1 MKKSKLALL
10 AGVAAA
16 STLFLAACG
25 SSSNASK
32 GTTYNYVYSS
42 DPDTL
47 NYLTS
52 NRATTSDITTN
63 LVDGLFENDQYG
75 NLVPALAEDW
85 SVSKDGLTYT
95 YKLRKDAKWYDSEG
109 NEYADVTA
117 KDFVTSLKYV
127 ADKKSD
133 ALYLVQNS
141 VKGLDDYVNGKTKDF
156 STVGVKAV
164 DDHTLQ
170 YTLNQPESFWN
181 SKLTTATMMPVNAKF
196 LESAGKDFGSVKP
209 NGILYNGPYIL
220 KSFTS
225 KSQIE
230 LDKNPDYYDKK
241 NVHIDTVKLTYFDGS
256 DQDYLARNF
265 SDGNLTSARL
275 FPTSSTYS
283 TIQKKFKDNIVYSQQ
298 DSTVYYAYFNVNRQN
313 YGHTKK
319 TSDEQKN
326 STKTALQNKNFRQ
339 ALNFALD
346 RTSYSAQANGKEG
359 ASRTLRTLLVP
370 PTFVQADGKD
380 FGTLVEE
387 KLAATGDE
395 WKGVSFADAQDS
407 LHNADKA
414 KAELAKAK
422 SELQSQG
429 VQFPIHIDYVVDQSS
444 STLVQ
449 QADSMKSSIETALGK
464 DNVVIDVQKLSTDD
478 ADNATY
484 FAQSPDQKDFDMDIT
499 GWGPDFQ
506 DPSTYLDIFNP
517 VDGSALAGMGINP
530 AADQALI
537 EKLGLNEYKQ
547 LLDDANAEQLDTKT
561 RYEKYAVAQAWLTDN
576 AFALP
581 VYSKGAVPSIT
592 KIKPFTKAFSL
603 IGIKDGSS
611 YYKYMELQSDTVTTA
626 DYDKAY
632 KNWLKEKEESNK
644 KAQEELAKHVK

>member
-1 MKKSKLALL
+1 M
-10 AGVAAA
+10 
-16 STLFLAACG
+16 
-25 SSSNASK
+25 
-32 GTTYNYVYSS
+32 
-42 DPDTL
+42 
-47 NYLTS
+47 
-52 NRATTSDITTN
+52 
-63 LVDGLFENDQYG
+63 
-75 NLVPALAEDW
+75 
-85 SVSKDGLTYT
+85 TYT

-181 SKLTTATMMPVNAKF
+181 SKLTTSTMMPVNAKF

-209 NGILYNGPYIL
+209 TGILYNGPYIM

-230 LDKNPDYYDKK
+230 LDKNPNYYDKK

-283 TIQKKFKDNIVYSQQ
+283 TIQKKFKDNIIYSQQ
-298 DSTVYYAYFNVNRQN
+298 DATVYYAYFNVNRQN
-313 YGHTKK
+313 YGHTSKK
-319 TSDEQKN
+319 SDEQKN
-326 STKTALQNKNFRQ
+326 STKTALQNKDFRQ

-346 RTSYSAQANGKEG
+346 RTSYSAQSNGKE
-359 ASRTLRTLLVP
+359 AATKTLRSLLVP
-370 PTFVQADGKD
+370 PTFVQANGKD
-380 FGTLVEE
+380 FGTLVEQ
-387 KLAATGDE
+387 KLATAGDE

-407 LHNADKA
+407 LHNTDKA
-414 KAELAKAK
+414 KAELEKAKAA
-422 SELQSQG
+422 LQSQG

-444 STLVQ
+444 NSIVQ
-449 QADSMKSSIETALGK
+449 QADSMKNSIETALGK

-484 FAQSPDQKDFDMDIT
+484 FAQSPEQKDFDLDIG

-506 DPSTYLDIFNP
+506 DPSTYLDILNP
-517 VDGSALAGMGINP
+517 TDGPTLTGMGLDP
-530 AADQALI
+530 KKDQALI

-547 LLDDANAEQLDTKT
+547 LLDDANAEKLDTNK
-561 RYEKYAVAQAWLTDN
+561 RYEKYAAAQAWLTEN
-576 AFALP
+576 AIVLP
-581 VYSKGAVPSIT
+581 IYSKGGVPSIT
-592 KIKPFTKAFSL
+592 KVTPFSSPNSL
-603 IGIKDGSS
+603 VGIKGDTN
-611 YYKYMELQSDTVTTA
+611 YFKYKKVQDKTVTTA
-626 DYDKAY
+626 DYEKAY
-632 KNWLKEKEESNK
+632 KQWLKDKAESNK
-644 KAQEELAKHVK
+644 KAQADLAKHVK

>member
-25 SSSNASK
+25 SSSM
-32 GTTYNYVYSS
+32 
-42 DPDTL
+42 
-47 NYLTS
+47 
-52 NRATTSDITTN
+52 
-63 LVDGLFENDQYG
+63 
-75 NLVPALAEDW
+75 
-85 SVSKDGLTYT
+85 TYT

-117 KDFVTSLKYV
+117 NDFVTSLKYV

-181 SKLTTATMMPVNAKF
+181 SKLTTSTMMPVNEKF

-209 NGILYNGPYIL
+209 NGILYNGAYIL

-230 LDKNPDYYDKK
+230 LEKNPEYYDKK

-265 SDGNLTSARL
+265 SDGNLSTARL
-275 FPTSSTYS
+275 FPTSSTYT
-283 TIQKKFKDNIVYSQQ
+283 TIQKKFKDNIVYTPQ

-319 TSDEQKN
+319 TSDDQKN

-346 RTSYSAQANGKEG
+346 RTSYSAQVNGKDG
-359 ASRTLRTLLVP
+359 ASKTLRTLLVP
-370 PTFVQADGKD
+370 PTFVQANGKD

-444 STLVQ
+444 NALVQ
-449 QADSMKSSIETALGK
+449 QADSMKSSIEAALGK

-484 FAQSPDQKDFDMDIT
+484 FAQSPEQKD
-499 GWGPDFQ
+499 Q
-506 DPSTYLDIFNP
+506 DPSTYLDILNP
-517 VDGSALAGMGINP
+517 TDGSTLTGMGLDP
-530 AADQALI
+530 KKDQALI
-537 EKLGLNEYKQ
+537 EKIGLNQYKE
-547 LLDDANAEQLDTKT
+547 LLDAANAEKLDTNA
-561 RYEKYAVAQAWLTDN
+561 RYEKYAAAQAWLTEN
-576 AFALP
+576 AMVLP
-581 VYSKGAVPSIT
+581 IYSKGGVPSIT
-592 KIKPFTKAFSL
+592 KVTPFSAANSA
-603 IGIKDGSS
+603 IGIKGETSFF
-611 YYKYMELQSDTVTTA
+611 KYQKVQDKTVTTA
-626 DYDKAY
+626 DYEKAY

-644 KAQEELAKHVK
+644 KAQEEFAKHVK